1 MYSYYNIII
10 AFLNLFLLFIK
21 FFTDTSSTFYYSYLN
36 NNNDIIPYKSRPMRR
51 YLGKIGALYFISYI
65 QITST

>member
-1 MYSYYNIII
+1 MYSYNNIII

-21 FFTDTSSTFYYSYLN
+21 FFTDTSSTFYYLN

-65 QITST
+65 QVTST